1 MERALWLEAAWAP
14 CCDRFAVETLVAM
27 VPSLAAWQVLVFYGV
42 AIVFATWLG
51 GMAPDLLRLTHTR
64 MQSILSFVG
73 GLMLGIA
80 VFHLL
85 PHSLAELG
93 PQRIDLVAI
102 GIMFGMLLMFFLLRA
117 FHFHQHGP
125 GSPLPSGVDE
135 HGEAILHADDG
146 CGSASGHRHHHSPQH
161 SQAPS
166 DHGGELS
173 PSQAVGH
180 ARGVSAGGSTF
191 RWLGVMIGLG
201 VHTLL
206 DGMAVAAAVLAE
218 SAHGEVL
225 GFAGLAVFLAVFLH
239 KPLDA
244 ISITWLMQSGGWS
257 KAWRRSVAIALG
269 MMAPLGMGLL
279 AIGLLSPGLEGPHL
293 LIGLVLAV
301 STGIFL
307 CISLSDLLPEMEFHS
322 HNRVQLSVSL
332 LSGVLVAYALGWLE
346 PEHAHH
352 HHAAGDSQSSGHFQ
366 EKWRDAHD
374 PHQGHD
380 HSHQLNRFRRP
391 N

>member
-1 MERALWLEAAWAP
+1 MAWALWREAARVPWFDALTAEVP
-14 CCDRFAVETLVAM
+14 VAVI
-27 VPSLAAWQVLVFYGV
+27 PSLAAWQLLAIYGG
-42 AIVFATWLG
+42 AIVCATWLG

-93 PQRIDLVAI
+93 PQRIDLVAA

-135 HGEAILHADDG
+135 HGEPLVPVDGDADA
-146 CGSASGHRHHHSPQH
+146 ASGHCHHHPHHHAKDPGHHVASLT
-161 SQAPS
+161 PS
-166 DHGGELS
+166 GATSHGG
-173 PSQAVGH
+173 
-180 ARGVSAGGSTF
+180 GGSTF

-257 KAWRRSVAIALG
+257 KAWRRTVAISLG
-269 MMAPLGMGLL
+269 LLAPLGMGLL
-279 AIGLLSPGLEGPHL
+279 ALGLLSPGLDGPHL

-322 HNRVQLSVSL
+322 HNRIQLSVSL

-352 HHAAGDSQSSGHFQ
+352 HHEEGGSHSSGHVH
-366 EKWRDAHD
+366 ESLSDESD
-374 PHQGHD
+374 PHYGHD
-380 HSHQLNRFRRP
+380 HSHQPNRFRRP
-391 N
+391 R